1 MTIIPFSFAAALAL
15 APLLSPAAALAQS
28 GPFLAGQGPDLWRA
42 SRLVGVDV
50 LGPDG
55 KPVGTVS
62 DVLLDHDGRA
72 VAAVIGVGGFLGLGR
87 KDVALP
93 FASLHFTQEPRPG
106 ASAVGTPDSANGMPT
121 EPGMAAGSA
130 VPVETAA
137 AQSGPP
143 AAALGGPVGTTTG
156 VPGGGPTGSAA
167 TPAAPPGAT
176 AAPARS
182 TARPDHA
189 TVDVTAEELK
199 AAPAFTFAR

>member
-72 VAAVIGVGGFLGLGR
+72 VAAVVGVGGFLGLGR

-137 AQSGPP
+137 A
-143 AAALGGPVGTTTG
+143 
-156 VPGGGPTGSAA
+156 
-167 TPAAPPGAT
+167 PPGAT